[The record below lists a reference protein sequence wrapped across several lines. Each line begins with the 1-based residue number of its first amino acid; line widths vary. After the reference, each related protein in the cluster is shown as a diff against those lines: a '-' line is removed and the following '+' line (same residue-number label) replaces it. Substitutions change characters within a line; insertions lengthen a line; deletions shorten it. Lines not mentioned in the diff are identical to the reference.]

1 MKFQMMNSLANMNKL
16 WENFH
21 FMKKCFILILSLF
34 CVLEL
39 FAISYNDNEY
49 QRKSRAYAELSE
61 KALNEGDYEASLNY
75 AHLAEENARLSAEF
89 IQKMLAR
96 VECEQWM
103 NKARTRY
110 IWAKNNKAE
119 SLYPALFAEATESL
133 NAGDKAFKNEDY
145 DVATSCAKKVL
156 SALSDV
162 TGNEGGFVTLPSTY
176 KVRTWRGERDCLWTI
191 AELIG
196 VYGDPLLWQKLYTAN
211 KDKLPNINNPDL
223 VMIGTVLVIPSVKGE
238 KREGLYDHNANYKKL
253 E

>member
-1 MKFQMMNSLANMNKL
+1 
-16 WENFH
+16 
-21 FMKKCFILILSLF
+21 MKKFFII
-34 CVLEL
+34 VLCIFFVFDL
-39 FAISYNDNEY
+39 FAISYDDNEY
-49 QRKSRAYAELSE
+49 QRKSRAYTELSE

-110 IWAKNNKAE
+110 SWAKKNKAE
-119 SLYPALFAEATESL
+119 SLYPVPFAQATESL
-133 NAGDKAFKNEDY
+133 NVGNDAFNNGDY

-156 SALSDV
+156 SALSGVIGD
-162 TGNEGGFVTLPSTY
+162 ESGFATLPSKY

-191 AELIG
+191 AELLG
-196 VYGDPLLWQKLYTAN
+196 VYGDPLLWQRLYKAN
-211 KDKLPNINNPDL
+211 KDKFPNVRNPDL
-223 VMIGTVLVIPSVKGE
+223 VMIGTILVIPSINGE
-238 KREGLYDHNANYKKL
+238 MRDGLYDHDATYKRI